1 MSHYPVFAK
10 GPISHGSSDVG
21 PSMST
26 GSDEATLPPGIG
38 PEAAVEQILAF
49 LGKDEYLT
57 ARRLARE
64 AARRFPDHARVRKI
78 AGVFDPRGKAVVRPG
93 GPRQPDRSREFEW
106 LRHPPDWAHGKWVAL
121 DDSFLALLDTRGHY
135 CIFHPD
141 IAHRLRDRL
150 TDPLTSA
157 GLHTARGLIRGDR
170 RGPPPAGRR

>member
-1 MSHYPVFAK
+1 
-10 GPISHGSSDVG
+10 
-21 PSMST
+21 MST

-121 DDSFLALLDTRGHY
+121 AGDEVVAADESLAEVERIVRIRKLSTR
-135 CIFHPD
+135 PLV
-141 IAHRLRDRL
+141 HR
-150 TDPLTSA
+150 
-157 GLHTARGLIRGDR
+157 IE
-170 RGPPPAGRR
+170 